1 MGTTTK
7 TLYDTDFVEWTARTA
22 QLVREGRFEEV
33 DVENLAEEIADLGNS
48 ERSAVGSQ
56 FSRMLMHLVK
66 ERIQPE
72 RAGKSWRGSI
82 IDARREIRFK
92 LESSPSLRRYLAEK
106 LEKIYRGAVRDAL
119 QETNLTEHA
128 RDFDIPTDCPYS
140 LDELLDGDINRFER
154 P

>member
-56 FSRMLMHLVK
+56 LSRMLMHLVK

-72 RAGKSWRGSI
+72 RAGASWRSSI
-82 IDARREIRFK
+82 VDARREIWFK
-92 LESSPSLRRYLAEK
+92 LESSPSLRRYLAER
-106 LEKIYRGAVRDAL
+106 LEKIYRRAVRDAL
-119 QETNLTEHA
+119 DETNLSEHA
-128 RDFDIPTDCPYS
+128 RDFDIPKECPYS
-140 LDELLDGDINRFER
+140 LDELLEGDINRLER